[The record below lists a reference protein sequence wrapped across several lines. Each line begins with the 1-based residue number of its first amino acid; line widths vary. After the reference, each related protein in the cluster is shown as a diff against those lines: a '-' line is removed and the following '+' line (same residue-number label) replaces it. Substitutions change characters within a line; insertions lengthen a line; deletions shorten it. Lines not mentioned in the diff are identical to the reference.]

1 MAGLDVSNLA
11 SLKGAVDATIK
22 AFGRIDYLINNAGV
36 AGAEDMVVDMS
47 LDAWNYTL
55 DANLIS
61 NFVLMHHVVPL
72 MKAQGSGYV
81 LNVSSYFGGEK
92 YLAVAYP
99 NRADYAVSKS
109 GQRAMVE
116 AMARYLGPEVQFNA
130 IAPGPVDGDRLA
142 GTAGKPGLFDRRGKL
157 ILENKRLNAIH
168 AAVVKALRR
177 GSRVEAL
184 LHRLARNDTVR
195 ISHDTDNP
203 RELRDL
209 ALACAREGDGVCTW
223 DRYLMTPAIA
233 ARLVSRLRGAG
244 YFLDAPGWVDR
255 PDTDDANSSWLLK
268 VPPAELPFLPA
279 ERIAAEAKKV
289 GSGVLS
295 QLYLGKMPTETDVAQ
310 ATVFFLADRAV
321 SGETFMPSGG
331 LSVERSTTEREL
343 FGGPN
348 QERLDQ
354 MRGRVV
360 WIIGEHL
367 VDFLAE
373 TARQFMTECHV
384 AKVILLTRSDAGFA
398 AVRDALAD
406 IAEAPLESVL
416 LDDGVQAAMDRA
428 LLRWGRPTTILSTPL
443 EALPTRLFES
453 DALLT
458 PDEFR
463 AVVANNLTAHF
474 LVARKASLYD
484 DCQLVL
490 ASPDVPMGDKS
501 PAFAL
506 ANFIKTTLHAFT
518 ATLAVENE
526 RLVHNVPVNQINL
539 TRRVRSEEPRD
550 LDEQLEET
558 NRFTRAVLLVGA
570 PLPDAEDSR
579 YRARIYRGMSMTV

>member
-1 MAGLDVSNLA
+1 
-11 SLKGAVDATIK
+11 
-22 AFGRIDYLINNAGV
+22 
-36 AGAEDMVVDMS
+36 
-47 LDAWNYTL
+47 
-55 DANLIS
+55 
-61 NFVLMHHVVPL
+61 VVPI

-116 AMARYLGPEVQFNA
+116 SMARYLGPEVQFNA

-142 GTAGKPGLFDRRGKL
+142 GTGGKPGLFERRGKL
-157 ILENKRLNAIH
+157 ILENKRLNAVH
-168 AAVVKALRR
+168 AAVVKSLRR
-177 GSRVEAL
+177 GVRVEAVL
-184 LHRLARNDTVR
+184 NRLARNDTVR
-195 ISHDTDNP
+195 MSHDTNNP
-203 RELRDL
+203 REIREL
-209 ALACAREGDGVCTW
+209 ALACAREGDGLCSW
-223 DRYLMTPAIA
+223 DRFMMTPAIA
-233 ARLVSRLRGAG
+233 ARLVSRLRNAG
-244 YFLDAPGWVDR
+244 YFLDSPEWLDR
-255 PDTDDANSSWLLK
+255 PDTAEANGNWLMMLPPEDA
-268 VPPAELPFLPA
+268 PFLPA
-279 ERIAAEAKKV
+279 ERIAVEAKKV

-295 QLYLGKMPTETDVAQ
+295 QLFLGKMPTETDVAQ

-343 FGGPN
+343 FGSPK

-354 MRGRVV
+354 MRGRTV

-367 VDFLAE
+367 TDYLAE
-373 TARQFMTECHV
+373 TARQFISDCHV
-384 AKVILLTRSDAGFA
+384 VRVVLMTSTAAGFA
-398 AVRDALAD
+398 AMCDALSD
-406 IAEAPLESVL
+406 IADAPLESVL
-416 LDDGVQAAMDRA
+416 LDGGVEAAMDSA
-428 LLRWGRPTTILSTPL
+428 LVRWGHPTTIVSTPL
-443 EALPTRLFES
+443 RALPTKLFAT

-458 PDEFR
+458 PEEFR
-463 AVVANNLTAHF
+463 TLVADNLTTHF
-474 LVARKASLYD
+474 RVARKASLYD

-490 ASPDVPMGDKS
+490 VSPDVPMGDKS

-506 ANFIKTTLHAFT
+506 ANFIKTTLHSFT

-526 RLVHNVPVNQINL
+526 RLVHGAPVNQINL

-550 LDEQLEET
+550 LDEHLEEVK
-558 NRFTRAVLLVGA
+558 RFARAVLLVGT